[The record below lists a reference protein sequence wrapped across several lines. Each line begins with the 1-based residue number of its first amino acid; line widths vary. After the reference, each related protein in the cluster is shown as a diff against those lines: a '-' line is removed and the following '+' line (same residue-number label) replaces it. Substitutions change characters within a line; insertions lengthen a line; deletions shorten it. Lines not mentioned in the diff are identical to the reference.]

1 MLQLLKSH
9 AFAKNKLHTKKWI
22 IGQVRESIR
31 PIHPLLPELLEAHIT
46 HSFGS
51 NTNTSSSM
59 NDMPSISGTT
69 TTTTTT
75 GNQSTAYINLSLI
88 SEQELINE
96 FTNPKCSH
104 FIQFCAPGFNMNSL
118 NTSVDNSVKDFSS
131 ISSEGEDFTPQLL
144 FLYYAFFVYDYQ
156 LSARLAANRHRLPD
170 EPSCV
175 YSDKLWDIIPI
186 TYLLQYAR
194 AHLSDY
200 RALYPKLL
208 QLVTNHFP
216 QLTMG
221 EMMIQDELLLDPI
234 WKSEHEPVRLIN
246 ALSNSVTTDTL
257 VIPSRVMLNQ
267 TIITCHSSSSSN
279 SSLHG
284 LSLFSEE
291 QLNEA
296 FEQVISQ
303 VSCSNEPSTLKDL
316 SETCSLWKKL
326 ISMINRLIQSMELFG
341 LDCLLN
347 FGTVLAEQCPRL
359 LLLRANCGYL
369 SVNRKFTHSLELL
382 WRRLHLIMPRRL
394 ELITMNR
401 IRSNDSTQSS
411 SSSSSEMKN
420 FPIPLDLII
429 KANTLNS
436 KKKLLCSL
444 DLRVDPV
451 ENVMSEVDWNVFRC
465 PSVLRLFLRILESS
479 LLASRSYWA
488 HRLIDRV
495 QPVRGNSTSVN
506 TSSSTSMPAMMMTML
521 SSVNSNCVNG
531 SPSTSSSPT
540 SSTSLPTSNSNDMSN
555 VDELNSKFVNS
566 PRPIDIGQQTTMI
579 SSTTAVSTSSPGI
592 TSTTGNTTASSTI
605 SSIQSLTGNKVDISP
620 QLLVNNE
627 DCERLCTSMLLTQ
640 DSAIVQLLLEYCLP
654 TEEEKKLGSEISI
667 LREIRIIIC
676 TFIHSLFIAQP
687 VLAEIIVWQTYPRA
701 LIPISAQAIPSLH
714 ICLDTVI
721 DVFRMS
727 GDYSKMVFCLDLVS
741 HLAQHYNIQATL
753 DLIVSTEERS
763 NLLYECLPSLLR
775 LGKGFPNLAPIISR
789 LLLSVGLMIGCTLS
803 AETRLGLHNQFKTL
817 NLNSHSE
824 MMMI

>member
-1 MLQLLKSH
+1 
-9 AFAKNKLHTKKWI
+9 
-22 IGQVRESIR
+22 
-31 PIHPLLPELLEAHIT
+31 
-46 HSFGS
+46 
-51 NTNTSSSM
+51 
-59 NDMPSISGTT
+59 
-69 TTTTTT
+69 
-75 GNQSTAYINLSLI
+75 
-88 SEQELINE
+88 
-96 FTNPKCSH
+96 
-104 FIQFCAPGFNMNSL
+104 
-118 NTSVDNSVKDFSS
+118 
-131 ISSEGEDFTPQLL
+131 
-144 FLYYAFFVYDYQ
+144 
-156 LSARLAANRHRLPD
+156 
-170 EPSCV
+170 
-175 YSDKLWDIIPI
+175 
-186 TYLLQYAR
+186 
-194 AHLSDY
+194 
-200 RALYPKLL
+200 
-208 QLVTNHFP
+208 
-216 QLTMG
+216 
-221 EMMIQDELLLDPI
+221 
-234 WKSEHEPVRLIN
+234 
-246 ALSNSVTTDTL
+246 
-257 VIPSRVMLNQ
+257 
-267 TIITCHSSSSSN
+267 
-279 SSLHG
+279 
-284 LSLFSEE
+284 
-291 QLNEA
+291 
-296 FEQVISQ
+296 
-303 VSCSNEPSTLKDL
+303 
-316 SETCSLWKKL
+316 
-326 ISMINRLIQSMELFG
+326 
-341 LDCLLN
+341 
-347 FGTVLAEQCPRL
+347 
-359 LLLRANCGYL
+359 
-369 SVNRKFTHSLELL
+369 
-382 WRRLHLIMPRRL
+382 
-394 ELITMNR
+394 
-401 IRSNDSTQSS
+401 
-411 SSSSSEMKN
+411 
-420 FPIPLDLII
+420 
-429 KANTLNS
+429 
-436 KKKLLCSL
+436 
-444 DLRVDPV
+444 
-451 ENVMSEVDWNVFRC
+451 MSEVDRNVFRC

-555 VDELNSKFVNS
+555 VDGLNSKFVNS

-753 DLIVSTEERS
+753 DRAAYMIDSLYHFLTVIVSTEERS

-817 NLNSHSE
+817 NLNSYSE
-824 MMMI
+824 DDDDLMLDNRMTLLATITAGTSECDQLCLLSIISTLDKLVCQCSAQRYLYYSPELTN